1 METTNLIKEKEKYS
15 RLKTEIFYLL
25 EQDAEYSNK
34 VRKLLAE
41 TEQDCQARGIKS
53 DDFLFLHEKAAAML
67 YAFKHKF
74 SPNEGRGK
82 YVQGLLISNGYSW
95 ESMET
100 IKGLIKQR
108 EEGMLEKIVV
118 GTDK

>member
-1 METTNLIKEKEKYS
+1 METADLIKGREKYL

-25 EQDAEYSNK
+25 EQDAEYSSK

-53 DDFLFLHEKAAAML
+53 DDSLFLDEKAAAML

-74 SPNEGRGK
+74 SPNEERGR
-82 YVQGLLISNGYSW
+82 YVQGLLVSNGYLW
-95 ESMET
+95 EEMDV
-100 IKGLIKQR
+100 IKGLIKR
-108 EEGMLEKIVV
+108 EKRGC
-118 GTDK
+118 

>member
-1 METTNLIKEKEKYS
+1 MGNSNIINEREKYS

-25 EQDAEYSNK
+25 EQDAEYSNR

-53 DDFLFLHEKAAAML
+53 DDSLFLYEKAAIML

-74 SPNEGRGK
+74 SPNEGRGR
-82 YVQGLLISNGYSW
+82 YIQGLLVSNGYSW
-95 ESMET
+95 EDIEV
-100 IKGLIKQR
+100 IKRLIKKR